1 MNKTPQW
8 IIDLAD
14 LPAVHRLQHLESNAD
29 EVKEGTYYKN
39 FDDDEMEQLRIANA
53 QTDIEIRQ
61 REDELKNVTEPIK
74 KRLTELKTAKK
85 HTVTNLKEGR
95 EERNGILYVFFENNT
110 AYELDQE
117 GTIINQ
123 RPSGKRQ
130 QTVFQQLRPAADG
143 TNG

>member
-1 MNKTPQW
+1 MMNIPQW
-8 IIDLAD
+8 ILDLAD

-39 FDDDEMEQLRIANA
+39 FDEEEMEQLRIANA

-61 REDELKNVTEPIK
+61 REDELKTVTEPIK
-74 KRLTELKTAKK
+74 KRLTELKNAKK

-95 EERNGILYVFFENNT
+95 EELHGTLYVFVENGT
-110 AYELDQE
+110 AYELDQN

-123 RPSGKRQ
+123 RPFGKRQ
-130 QTVFQQLRPAADG
+130 QTVFQQLRPAAEG